1 MQFIVDS
8 VLVVFYTQTV
18 MHRIGQQAKCDAS
31 CDICQLCFCTVSKYV
46 AVVCGQ
52 VNLLVSTDVVEE
64 GLDVQSC
71 RSVIRFDLSKT
82 VRSYIQSRG
91 RARHTGSEFI
101 VFMERLDQSYWVI
114 AFLITVSDSKVLVVI
129 NLSFCGVICRKSQGI
144 NCRQDLY
151 SHQQEEGLNVP
162 NPGYVV

>member
-1 MQFIVDS
+1 M
-8 VLVVFYTQTV
+8 Y
-18 MHRIGQQAKCDAS
+18 RICQQAKCDAS
-31 CDICQLCFCTVSKYV
+31 CDICYVWFCTVSKYV
-46 AVVCGQ
+46 TVVCGQ

-114 AFLITVSDSKVLVVI
+114 AFLIAVSDSEVLVVI
-129 NLSFCGVICRKSQGI
+129 NLSFCGVICRKS
-144 NCRQDLY
+144 
-151 SHQQEEGLNVP
+151 
-162 NPGYVV
+162 